1 MDCYNDEIFWF
12 NAEKEDYRTIKER
25 FGDPMDIM
33 DVVEKL
39 IDPKQQL
46 TDASTNTMVWML
58 F

>member
-46 TDASTNTMVWML
+46 TDASTNTMV
-58 F
+58 